1 MPADL
6 EQELTALRR
15 ALLTMGAS
23 VESRVEQVID
33 SFLSQNIESARR
45 VRASDHV
52 IDAMEL
58 DIEDACMRVLAL
70 CHPVAGDLRQVLA
83 VVRMDTDLERIGDHA
98 KSIAKRVIDLHEHGG
113 VEIPESMVEMARA
126 TQKMLADAL
135 RSFADL
141 DVSLASSVRGD
152 DQIVDDRQRE
162 IFEWAQEHMPN
173 EPDSIPTTLDLL
185 SIARGLERI
194 ADLSTNIAEDVMFIV
209 DGEVVRHT
217 TH

>member
-15 ALLTMGAS
+15 AVLTMGAS

-33 SFLSQNIESARR
+33 SLLSKNIESARR
-45 VRASDHV
+45 VRVSDHE

-58 DIEDACMRVLAL
+58 DIDDACMRVLAL

-98 KSIAKRVIDLHEHGG
+98 KSIAKRVIDLEKHGG
-113 VEIPESMVEMARA
+113 YAMPEQIHEMART
-126 TQKMLADAL
+126 TQRMLANAL

-141 DVSLASSVRGD
+141 DTGLASGVRGE
-152 DQIVDDRQRE
+152 DQIVDDRQKE
-162 IFEWAQEHMPN
+162 MFAWAEERLPN
-173 EPDSIPTTLDLL
+173 QPDDTPVILDVL

-209 DGEVVRHT
+209 DGEVVRHSEA
-217 TH
+217 